1 MLALANLEN
10 RRSLPLDEMP
20 MKPIR
25 VLIADDHPLIILGLT
40 PALAGRD
47 IEVVD
52 SVTDAEAVVP
62 RYSKSRPDVAVLDIR
77 FGAGPTGF
85 DIAAILLRQFPAA
98 RIVFYSQFDQDETI
112 AEAYRIGGRAFV
124 PKNASPEVLAD
135 AIKKAQ
141 TGEIYFL
148 PRIAERLALIGLRAD
163 ESPQSKLEPREL
175 EVFRMM
181 ARGLT
186 NAEIAERLNVT
197 ARTVSAISSV
207 VKEKLGLNRQAEI
220 TLLAVKHMM
229 IEP

>member
-1 MLALANLEN
+1 
-10 RRSLPLDEMP
+10 

-25 VLIADDHPLIILGLT
+25 VLIADDHPLIIFGLT
-40 PALAGRD
+40 PALADRD
-47 IEVVD
+47 IEV
-52 SVTDAEAVVP
+52 SARVTEAEEVV
-62 RYSKSRPDVAVLDIR
+62 SKFTESRPDVVVLDIR
-77 FGAGPTGF
+77 FGNGPTGF
-85 DIAAILLRQFPAA
+85 DIARELLRRFHAA

-112 AEAYRIGGRAFV
+112 AEAYRVGGRAFV
-124 PKNASPEVLAD
+124 PKNAAPAVLAE
-135 AIKKAQ
+135 AIKKAH
-141 TGEIYFL
+141 TGEIYFM
-148 PRIAERLALIGLRAD
+148 PKIAERLALIGLRGG

-186 NAEIAERLNVT
+186 NAEIAERLHVT

-207 VKEKLGLNRQAEI
+207 VKDKLGITRQADM